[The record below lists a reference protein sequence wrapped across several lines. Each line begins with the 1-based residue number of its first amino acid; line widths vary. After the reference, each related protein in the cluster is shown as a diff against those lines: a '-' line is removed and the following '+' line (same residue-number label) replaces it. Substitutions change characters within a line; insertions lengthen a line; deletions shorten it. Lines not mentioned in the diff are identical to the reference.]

1 MNLKHLIIMGLI
13 VYGSVYILC
22 RIYIKHQADKNIILK
37 GENNEL

>member
-22 RIYIKHQADKNIILK
+22 RIYKTS
-37 GENNEL
+37 GS